1 MQDLM
6 FALNRVLPIVLL
18 ILLGFSLKKM
28 KLISKS
34 TLDNLNKICFRVF
47 LPISLFKSVYTA
59 EGLSGFNFKLIG
71 FIVGSLI
78 FIFLITLVLVSI
90 LVKDNRQKGAVLQA
104 MVRPNYAYIGIP
116 LAVSIA
122 GPAGEQLAA
131 MVALISIPLFNI
143 MAVIALSIFVDNGE
157 KKSIKQVLLKIA
169 KNPLIH
175 GVLIGMLC
183 LIIRTIFIELNI
195 DFRLTD
201 ISFLYEAIEKVAG
214 ASTPMAL
221 LTLGGLFEFNEIKR
235 VGKKLITTIVVR
247 QAIIPI
253 ILFSIVYFL
262 FDFGSS
268 EYAVLIAVFG
278 APVAVSSAVM
288 AKEMGSDD
296 ELANQIVVW
305 STIVSSLT
313 IFLLIFI
320 FRLLNVL

>member
-1 MQDLM
+1 MQDFL

-18 ILLGFSLKKM
+18 ILLGFSLKKI

-34 TLDNLNKICFRVF
+34 TLDNLNKVCFRVF
-47 LPISLFKSVYTA
+47 LPISLFKSVYSA
-59 EGLSGFNFKLIG
+59 ESLSGFNFKLIG
-71 FIVGSLI
+71 FIIAALVIIFVVALI
-78 FIFLITLVLVSI
+78 LVSI
-90 LVKDNRQKGAVLQA
+90 LVKDNKQKGAVLQA

-122 GPAGEQLAA
+122 GAEGEQIAA
-131 MVALISIPLFNI
+131 LVALISIPIFNI
-143 MAVIALSIFVDNGE
+143 FAVIALSLFVDGE
-157 KKSIKQVLLKIA
+157 KKSVKQVLLKIA

-183 LIIRTIFIELNI
+183 LVIRSIFINLDI

-201 ISFLYEAIEKVAG
+201 ISFLYEAISKVAG
-214 ASTPMAL
+214 AASPIAL
-221 LTLGGLFEFNEIKR
+221 ITLGGLFEFKEIKR
-235 VGKKLITTIVVR
+235 VGKELTATIISR
-247 QAIIPI
+247 QVIIPL
-253 ILFSIVYFL
+253 ILFTIAYFL
-262 FDFGSS
+262 FDFNGA

-288 AKEMGSDD
+288 AKEMGSDE

-305 STIVSSLT
+305 TTISSSIT

-320 FRLLNVL
+320 FRLLGIL

>member
-1 MQDLM
+1 MQDFL

-18 ILLGFSLKKM
+18 ILLGFSLKKI

-34 TLDNLNKICFRVF
+34 TLDNLNKVCFRVF
-47 LPISLFKSVYTA
+47 LPISLFKSVYSA
-59 EGLSGFNFKLIG
+59 ESLSGFNFKLIG
-71 FIVGSLI
+71 FIVTALI
-78 FIFLITLVLVSI
+78 IIFVVALILVSI
-90 LVKDNRQKGAVLQA
+90 LVKDNKQKGAVLQA

-122 GPAGEQLAA
+122 GTEGEQIAA
-131 MVALISIPLFNI
+131 LVALISIPIFNI
-143 MAVIALSIFVDNGE
+143 FAVIALSLFVDGE
-157 KKSIKQVLLKIA
+157 KKSVKQVLLKIA

-183 LIIRTIFIELNI
+183 LVIRSIFINLDI

-201 ISFLYEAIEKVAG
+201 ISFLYEAISKVAG
-214 ASTPMAL
+214 AASPIAL
-221 LTLGGLFEFNEIKR
+221 ITLGGLFEFKEIKR
-235 VGKKLITTIVVR
+235 VGKELTATIISR
-247 QAIIPI
+247 QVIIPL
-253 ILFSIVYFL
+253 ILFTVAYFL
-262 FDFGSS
+262 FDFNGA

-288 AKEMGSDD
+288 AKEMGSDE

-305 STIVSSLT
+305 TTISSSIT

-320 FRLLNVL
+320 FRLLGIL

>member
-1 MQDLM
+1 MQDFL

-18 ILLGFSLKKM
+18 ILLGFSLKKI

-34 TLDNLNKICFRVF
+34 TLDNLNKVCFRVF
-47 LPISLFKSVYTA
+47 LPISLFKSVYSA
-59 EGLSGFNFKLIG
+59 ESLSGFNFKLIG
-71 FIVGSLI
+71 FIVAALI
-78 FIFLITLVLVSI
+78 IIFVVALILVSI
-90 LVKDNRQKGAVLQA
+90 LVKDNKQKGAVLQA

-122 GPAGEQLAA
+122 GIEGEQIAA
-131 MVALISIPLFNI
+131 LVALISIPIFNI
-143 MAVIALSIFVDNGE
+143 FAVIALSLFVDGE
-157 KKSIKQVLLKIA
+157 KKSVKQVLLKIA

-183 LIIRTIFIELNI
+183 LVIRSIFINLDI

-201 ISFLYEAIEKVAG
+201 ISFLYEAISKVAG
-214 ASTPMAL
+214 AASPIAL
-221 LTLGGLFEFNEIKR
+221 ITLGGLFEFKEIKR
-235 VGKKLITTIVVR
+235 VGKELTATIIAR
-247 QAIIPI
+247 QVIIPL
-253 ILFSIVYFL
+253 ILFTIAYLL
-262 FDFGSS
+262 FDFNGA

-288 AKEMGSDD
+288 AKEMGSDE

-305 STIVSSLT
+305 TTISSSIT

-320 FRLLNVL
+320 FRLLGIL

>member
-1 MQDLM
+1 MQDFL

-18 ILLGFSLKKM
+18 ILLGFSLKKI

-34 TLDNLNKICFRVF
+34 TLDNLNKVCFRVF
-47 LPISLFKSVYTA
+47 LPISLFKSVYSA
-59 EGLSGFNFKLIG
+59 ESLSGFNFKLIG
-71 FIVGSLI
+71 FIVAALI
-78 FIFLITLVLVSI
+78 IIFVVALILVSI
-90 LVKDNRQKGAVLQA
+90 LVKDNKQKGAVLQA

-122 GPAGEQLAA
+122 GTEGEQIAA
-131 MVALISIPLFNI
+131 LVALISIPIFNI
-143 MAVIALSIFVDNGE
+143 FAVIALSLFVDGE
-157 KKSIKQVLLKIA
+157 KKSVKQVLLKIA

-183 LIIRTIFIELNI
+183 LVIRSIFINLDI

-201 ISFLYEAIEKVAG
+201 ISFLYEAISKVAG
-214 ASTPMAL
+214 AASPIAL
-221 LTLGGLFEFNEIKR
+221 ITLGGLFEFKEIKR
-235 VGKKLITTIVVR
+235 VGKELTATIIAR
-247 QAIIPI
+247 QVIIPL
-253 ILFSIVYFL
+253 ILFTIAYLL
-262 FDFGSS
+262 FDFNGA

-288 AKEMGSDD
+288 AKEMGSDE

-305 STIVSSLT
+305 TTISSSIT

-320 FRLLNVL
+320 FRLLGIL

>member
-1 MQDLM
+1 MQDFL

-18 ILLGFSLKKM
+18 ILLGFSLKKI

-34 TLDNLNKICFRVF
+34 TLDNLNKVCFRVF
-47 LPISLFKSVYTA
+47 LPISLFKSVYSA
-59 EGLSGFNFKLIG
+59 ESLSGFNFKLIG
-71 FIVGSLI
+71 FIIAALVIIFVVALI
-78 FIFLITLVLVSI
+78 LVSI
-90 LVKDNRQKGAVLQA
+90 LVKDNKQKGAVLQA

-122 GPAGEQLAA
+122 GAEGEQIAA
-131 MVALISIPLFNI
+131 LVALISIPIFNI
-143 MAVIALSIFVDNGE
+143 FAVIALSLFVDGE
-157 KKSIKQVLLKIA
+157 KKSVKQVLLKIA

-183 LIIRTIFIELNI
+183 LVIRSIFINLDI

-201 ISFLYEAIEKVAG
+201 ISFLYEAISKVAG
-214 ASTPMAL
+214 AASPIAL
-221 LTLGGLFEFNEIKR
+221 ITLGGLFEFKEIKR
-235 VGKKLITTIVVR
+235 VGKELTATIISR
-247 QAIIPI
+247 QVIIPL
-253 ILFSIVYFL
+253 ILFTIAYFL
-262 FDFGSS
+262 FDFDGA

-288 AKEMGSDD
+288 AKEMGSDE

-305 STIVSSLT
+305 TTISSSIT

-320 FRLLNVL
+320 FRLLGIL

>member
-90 LVKDNRQKGAVLQA
+90 LVKDNRQKGSVLQA

>member
-1 MQDLM
+1 MQDFL

-18 ILLGFSLKKM
+18 ILLGFLLKKI

-34 TLDNLNKICFRVF
+34 TLDNLNKVCFRVF
-47 LPISLFKSVYTA
+47 LPISLFKSVYSA
-59 EGLSGFNFKLIG
+59 ESLSGFNFKLIG
-71 FIVGSLI
+71 FIVAALI
-78 FIFLITLVLVSI
+78 IIFVVALILVSI
-90 LVKDNRQKGAVLQA
+90 LVKDNKQKGAVLQA

-122 GPAGEQLAA
+122 GTEGEQIAA
-131 MVALISIPLFNI
+131 LVALISIPIFNI
-143 MAVIALSIFVDNGE
+143 FAVIALSLFVDGE
-157 KKSIKQVLLKIA
+157 KKSVKQVLLKIA

-183 LIIRTIFIELNI
+183 LVIRSIFINLDI

-201 ISFLYEAIEKVAG
+201 ISFLYEAISKVAG
-214 ASTPMAL
+214 AASPIAL
-221 LTLGGLFEFNEIKR
+221 ITLGGLFEFKEIKR
-235 VGKKLITTIVVR
+235 VGKELTATIISR
-247 QAIIPI
+247 QVIIPL
-253 ILFSIVYFL
+253 ILFTIAYFL
-262 FDFGSS
+262 FDFNGA

-288 AKEMGSDD
+288 AKEMGSDE

-305 STIVSSLT
+305 TTISSSIT

-320 FRLLNVL
+320 FRLLGIL

>member
-1 MQDLM
+1 MQDFL

-18 ILLGFSLKKM
+18 ILLGFSLKKI

-34 TLDNLNKICFRVF
+34 TLDNLNKVCFRVF
-47 LPISLFKSVYTA
+47 LPISLFKSVYSA
-59 EGLSGFNFKLIG
+59 ESLSGFNFKLIG
-71 FIVGSLI
+71 FIVAALVIIFVVALI
-78 FIFLITLVLVSI
+78 LVSI
-90 LVKDNRQKGAVLQA
+90 LVKDNKQKGAVLQA

-122 GPAGEQLAA
+122 GTEGEQIAA
-131 MVALISIPLFNI
+131 LVALISIPIFNI
-143 MAVIALSIFVDNGE
+143 FAVIALSLFVDGE
-157 KKSIKQVLLKIA
+157 KKSVKQVLLKIA

-183 LIIRTIFIELNI
+183 LVIRLIFINLDI

-201 ISFLYEAIEKVAG
+201 ISFLYEAISKVAG
-214 ASTPMAL
+214 AASPIAL
-221 LTLGGLFEFNEIKR
+221 ITLGGLFEFKEIKR
-235 VGKKLITTIVVR
+235 VGKELTATIISR
-247 QAIIPI
+247 QVIIPL
-253 ILFSIVYFL
+253 ILFTIAYFL
-262 FDFGSS
+262 FDFNGA

-288 AKEMGSDD
+288 AKEMGSDE

-305 STIVSSLT
+305 TTISSSIT

-320 FRLLNVL
+320 FRLLGIL

>member
-1 MQDLM
+1 MQDFI

-18 ILLGFSLKKM
+18 ILLGFSLKKI

-34 TLDNLNKICFRVF
+34 TLDNLNKVCFRVF
-47 LPISLFKSVYTA
+47 LPISLFKSVYSA
-59 EGLSGFNFKLIG
+59 ESLSGFNFKLIG
-71 FIVGSLI
+71 FIVGALVT
-78 FIFLITLVLVSI
+78 IFLITIILVI
-90 LVKDNRQKGAVLQA
+90 IFVKDNRQKGAVLQA

-122 GPAGEQLAA
+122 GDAGEQLAA
-131 MVALISIPLFNI
+131 IVALVSIPIFNI
-143 MAVIALSIFVDNGE
+143 FAVIALSVFVDTGE

-183 LIIRTIFIELNI
+183 LVIRAIFVELNI
-195 DFRLTD
+195 NFRLTD
-201 ISFLYEAIEKVAG
+201 ISFLYEAISKVAG
-214 ASTPMAL
+214 AASPIAL
-221 LTLGGLFEFNEIKR
+221 ITLGGLFEFKEIKR
-235 VGKKLITTIVVR
+235 VGKQLTATIISR
-247 QAIIPI
+247 QLIIPL
-253 ILFSIVYFL
+253 ILFTIAYFL
-262 FDFGSS
+262 FDFNGA

-288 AKEMGSDD
+288 AKEMGSDE

-305 STIVSSLT
+305 TTISSSLT

-320 FRLLNVL
+320 FRLLSIF

>member
-1 MQDLM
+1 MQDFL

-18 ILLGFSLKKM
+18 ILLGFSLKKI

-34 TLDNLNKICFRVF
+34 TLDNLNKVCFRVF
-47 LPISLFKSVYTA
+47 LPISLFKSVYSA
-59 EGLSGFNFKLIG
+59 ESLSGFNFKLIG
-71 FIVGSLI
+71 FIVAALVIIFVVALI
-78 FIFLITLVLVSI
+78 LVSI
-90 LVKDNRQKGAVLQA
+90 LVKDNKQKGAVLQA

-122 GPAGEQLAA
+122 GTEGEQIAA
-131 MVALISIPLFNI
+131 LVALISIPIFNI
-143 MAVIALSIFVDNGE
+143 FAVIALSLFVDGE
-157 KKSIKQVLLKIA
+157 KKSVKQVLLKIA

-183 LIIRTIFIELNI
+183 LVIRSIFINLDI

-201 ISFLYEAIEKVAG
+201 ISFLYEAISKVAG
-214 ASTPMAL
+214 AASPIAL
-221 LTLGGLFEFNEIKR
+221 ITLGGLFEFKEIKR
-235 VGKKLITTIVVR
+235 VGKELTATIISR
-247 QAIIPI
+247 QVIIPL
-253 ILFSIVYFL
+253 ILFTIAYFL
-262 FDFGSS
+262 FDFNGA

-288 AKEMGSDD
+288 AKEMGSDE

-305 STIVSSLT
+305 TTIFSSIT

-320 FRLLNVL
+320 FRLLGIL

>member
-262 FDFGSS
+262 FDLV
-268 EYAVLIAVFG
+268 VLNMQF
-278 APVAVSSAVM
+278 
-288 AKEMGSDD
+288 
-296 ELANQIVVW
+296 
-305 STIVSSLT
+305 
-313 IFLLIFI
+313 
-320 FRLLNVL
+320 

>member
-1 MQDLM
+1 MQDFL

-18 ILLGFSLKKM
+18 ILLGFSLKKI

-34 TLDNLNKICFRVF
+34 TLDNLNKVCFRVF
-47 LPISLFKSVYTA
+47 LPISLFKSVYSA
-59 EGLSGFNFKLIG
+59 ESLSGFNFKLIG
-71 FIVGSLI
+71 FIVAALI
-78 FIFLITLVLVSI
+78 IIFVVALILVSI
-90 LVKDNRQKGAVLQA
+90 LVKDNKQKGAVLQA

-122 GPAGEQLAA
+122 GTEGEQIAA
-131 MVALISIPLFNI
+131 LVALISIPIFNI
-143 MAVIALSIFVDNGE
+143 FAVIALSLFVDGE
-157 KKSIKQVLLKIA
+157 KKSVKQVLLKIA

-183 LIIRTIFIELNI
+183 LVIRSIFINLDI

-201 ISFLYEAIEKVAG
+201 ISFLYEAISKVAG
-214 ASTPMAL
+214 AASPIAL
-221 LTLGGLFEFNEIKR
+221 ITLGGLFEFKEIKR
-235 VGKKLITTIVVR
+235 VGKELTATIISR
-247 QAIIPI
+247 QVIIPL
-253 ILFSIVYFL
+253 ILFTIAYFL
-262 FDFGSS
+262 FDFNGA

-288 AKEMGSDD
+288 AKEMGSDE

-305 STIVSSLT
+305 TTIFSSIT

-320 FRLLNVL
+320 FRLLGIL

>member
-1 MQDLM
+1 MQDFL

-18 ILLGFSLKKM
+18 ILLGFSLKKI

-34 TLDNLNKICFRVF
+34 TLDNLNKVCFRVF
-47 LPISLFKSVYTA
+47 LPISLFKSVYSA
-59 EGLSGFNFKLIG
+59 ESLSGFNFKLIG
-71 FIVGSLI
+71 FIVAALI
-78 FIFLITLVLVSI
+78 IIFVVALILVSI
-90 LVKDNRQKGAVLQA
+90 LVKDNKQKGAVLQA

-122 GPAGEQLAA
+122 GTEGEQIAA
-131 MVALISIPLFNI
+131 LVALISIPIFNI
-143 MAVIALSIFVDNGE
+143 FAVIALSLFVDGE
-157 KKSIKQVLLKIA
+157 KKSVKQVLLKIA

-183 LIIRTIFIELNI
+183 LVIRSIFINLDI

-201 ISFLYEAIEKVAG
+201 ISFLYEAISKVAG
-214 ASTPMAL
+214 AASPIAL
-221 LTLGGLFEFNEIKR
+221 ITLGGLFEFKEIKR
-235 VGKKLITTIVVR
+235 VGKELTATIIAR
-247 QAIIPI
+247 QVIIPL
-253 ILFSIVYFL
+253 ILFTIAYFL
-262 FDFGSS
+262 FDFNGA

-288 AKEMGSDD
+288 AKEMGSDE

-305 STIVSSLT
+305 TTISSSIT

-320 FRLLNVL
+320 FRLLGIL

>member
-1 MQDLM
+1 MQDFL

-18 ILLGFSLKKM
+18 ILLGFSLKKI

-34 TLDNLNKICFRVF
+34 TLDNLNKVCFRVF
-47 LPISLFKSVYTA
+47 LPISLFKSVYSA
-59 EGLSGFNFKLIG
+59 ESLSGFNFKLIG
-71 FIVGSLI
+71 FIVTALI
-78 FIFLITLVLVSI
+78 IIFVVALILVSI
-90 LVKDNRQKGAVLQA
+90 LVKDNKQKGAVLQA

-122 GPAGEQLAA
+122 GTEGEQIAA
-131 MVALISIPLFNI
+131 LVALISIPIFNI
-143 MAVIALSIFVDNGE
+143 FAVIALSLFVDGE
-157 KKSIKQVLLKIA
+157 KKSVKQVLLKIA

-183 LIIRTIFIELNI
+183 LVIRSIFINLDI

-201 ISFLYEAIEKVAG
+201 ISFLYEAISKVAG
-214 ASTPMAL
+214 AASPIAL
-221 LTLGGLFEFNEIKR
+221 ITLGGLFEFKEIKR
-235 VGKKLITTIVVR
+235 VGKELTATIISR
-247 QAIIPI
+247 QVIIPL
-253 ILFSIVYFL
+253 ILFTIAYFL
-262 FDFGSS
+262 FDFNGA

-288 AKEMGSDD
+288 AKEMGSDE

-305 STIVSSLT
+305 TTISSSIT

-320 FRLLNVL
+320 FRLLGIL